1 MPKEILIS
9 EAFNYSATFII
20 SLILLLYEYLTNK
33 NIKTDKEAKL
43 NKKERSKNE
52 LIYIYNDAEVTDISY
67 TSLFIIIFLLFLSI
81 QLKNLIYIFS
91 LKGLDYWIFEILF
104 VCYINYKLFG
114 TPAFKHKKYS
124 ICFIIIFCA
133 ITKTISLKFRLDDPN
148 IRVLYKS
155 FNWIICIGISISF
168 ILITFLR
175 PYTFCKVKWF
185 IEIKFFSPIKIL
197 VLYGLIGAII
207 CFSIS
212 IISNGIPCVD
222 ENTYKDIHFICKVNK
237 TDNDSSIYYYD
248 NYSAFFSSFGNALYV
263 VLYII
268 QIITSF
274 GVKLFSILIIKFLSP
289 EYYICSNGLYY
300 FIVGLIDTCIFLF
313 KGIINGD
320 FEFKAY
326 KWFEI
331 LADFFHFLG
340 SIIYL
345 ELIELKFFGLD
356 YYLKKNIDIRSR
368 MEVMRGYS
376 LNDINDND
384 NDNSMNN

>member
-1 MPKEILIS
+1 MRKFISFGEYNNLYKYIWYFLPFKLLSNYFFDDFFQERIPIIEKNSMPKEILIS

-81 QLKNLIYIFS
+81 QLKNLFYIFS

-175 PYTFCKVKWF
+175 SYIFCKIKWF
-185 IEIKFFSPIKIL
+185 MEIKFYSPIKIL

-222 ENTYKDIHFICKVNK
+222 ENIYKDIHFICKVNK

-263 VLYII
+263 VIYII
-268 QIITSF
+268 NIIASF
-274 GVKLFSILIIKFLSP
+274 GVKLFSIIIIKHLCP
-289 EYYICSNGLYY
+289 EYLICANALYY
-300 FIVGLIDTCIFLF
+300 FTVGV
-313 KGIINGD
+313 
-320 FEFKAY
+320 
-326 KWFEI
+326 FEI
-331 LADFFHFLG
+331 LIHLYKGIFKGDFG
-340 SIIYL
+340 
-345 ELIELKFFGLD
+345 
-356 YYLKKNIDIRSR
+356 
-368 MEVMRGYS
+368 
-376 LNDINDND
+376 
-384 NDNSMNN
+384 